1 MGERPGRLPARFDAQ
16 CRLQLHELT
25 SLAATGLGGNVPLAD
40 SCAAATKG
48 LFDYPV
54 GLSDQARRNLQAKLF
69 GRLEV
74 DDRLIDDFHFCI
86 KTRRC

>member
-1 MGERPGRLPARFDAQ
+1 M
-16 CRLQLHELT
+16 
-25 SLAATGLGGNVPLAD
+25 PLAD

-86 KTRRC
+86 KTRRCSVANIGELTDSFGE

>member
-1 MGERPGRLPARFDAQ
+1 MLGGEDHTLGQKRPNLPWLPAAKSTTEQRVKF
-16 CRLQLHELT
+16 
-25 SLAATGLGGNVPLAD
+25 VPLAD

>member
-1 MGERPGRLPARFDAQ
+1 MDVLNVLDPKWPIREADIPKLPRHVRL
-16 CRLQLHELT
+16 
-25 SLAATGLGGNVPLAD
+25 GPLAD

>member
-1 MGERPGRLPARFDAQ
+1 MSGGPLQVFGRRPAEPVAGSLRVAGRRPKTF
-16 CRLQLHELT
+16 T
-25 SLAATGLGGNVPLAD
+25 LAD